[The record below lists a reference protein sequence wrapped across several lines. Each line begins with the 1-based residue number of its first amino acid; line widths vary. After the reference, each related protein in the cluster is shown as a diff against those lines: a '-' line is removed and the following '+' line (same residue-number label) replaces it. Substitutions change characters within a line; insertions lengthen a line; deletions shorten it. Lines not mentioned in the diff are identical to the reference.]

1 MIHKNRFN
9 RRKTNYKKAARKQRL
24 VHECYPNIEE
34 YYEHY
39 GQYIKGKIHCSCPL
53 CAAKTNRRKGLGA
66 YKRYGK
72 NYTRQDMRSIDR
84 LYDTMEFSEEAE
96 PVVAS

>member
-1 MIHKNRFN
+1 MIHKNRLN
-9 RRKTNYKKAARKQRL
+9 RRKTNYKKAARKQRI
-24 VHECYPNIEE
+24 VHDCYNEE
-34 YYEHY
+34 YYKFF
-39 GQYIKGKIHCSCPL
+39 GQYNKGKIHCSCPL
-53 CAAKTNRRKGLGA
+53 CACKTNRRKGFGP

-84 LYDTMEFSEEAE
+84 LYDPVEMFSEAE